1 MKSLGLKFNKKKT
14 TYLDY
19 DKFPA
24 STKRQYM
31 HQQKDNHT
39 IYSETSAP

>member
-1 MKSLGLKFNKKKT
+1 MKSLGLKFNKKKN

-24 STKRQYM
+24 PTKRQQRNSTCEY
-31 HQQKDNHT
+31 
-39 IYSETSAP
+39 